1 MSRHCCNSHGAFD
14 SSATDRR
21 FRRVLWLALGL
32 NATMFAVEIG
42 AAVVAGSASLLA
54 DAIDFFGDAANYSV
68 SLFVIGMALHA
79 RATAALVKGA
89 TMAIFGAWVLATATW
104 HAVQGNIPDA
114 VTMGT
119 VGAVALLVNIVCLGL
134 LWAFRR
140 GDSNMR
146 SVWLCSRN
154 DVLGNLAVLLA
165 AAGVFGTSAG
175 WPDIVVAAI
184 MGGLALQG
192 SWVVMQQAGR
202 ELRASKR
209 RNSGTVESTGRERMT

>member
-1 MSRHCCNSHGAFD
+1 
-14 SSATDRR
+14 
-21 FRRVLWLALGL
+21 
-32 NATMFAVEIG
+32 MFAVEIG